1 MFNFK
6 SVMNIKKTIT
16 GLILFLIFS
25 NAHTQD
31 FKENEAKKYLS
42 WALMQVIPSPTLFQD
57 TDGDNS
63 RVQFG
68 LKWQVIPI
76 NISFRANKYV
86 SNTQFFM
93 INPVRRFTGSIEA
106 FVQPEIL
113 TSGFK
118 YSNLENFG
126 ISTGSRIVLPLVEYG
141 ENVSASIGMK
151 YTFRKSIDEVSK
163 GYTGVEAGIYIFG
176 SMIGLQYTQ
185 NFNSR
190 TNYNI
195 SLYLKYF

>member
-1 MFNFK
+1 M
-6 SVMNIKKTIT
+6 MNCKLLVAI
-16 GLILFLIFS
+16 LIIFLVIS
-25 NAHTQD
+25 GGYTQD
-31 FKENEAKKYLS
+31 FKENNTKKIIT
-42 WALMQVIPSPTLFQD
+42 WGLMQVIPSPTLFQD
-57 TDGDNS
+57 TDGSNS

-76 NISFRANKYV
+76 NISFKANKYV
-86 SNTQFFM
+86 SNTQFFI

-106 FVQPEIL
+106 FVQPELL

-126 ISTGSRIVLPLVEYG
+126 ISTGSRIMLPLVEYG
-141 ENVSASIGMK
+141 ENLSASIGMK

-163 GYTGVEAGIYIFG
+163 GYTGMEAGIYIFG
-176 SMIGLQYTQ
+176 GMIGLQYTH